1 MARTR
6 PSPSSATRAAC
17 CTPLPASRSRMRRT
31 DRSAAVCSVRSSVVS
46 TTMSSV
52 GSPTRL
58 RIDLS
63 SQSMKYWACWV
74 ASVRE
79 TMTGWVTA
87 CSRWAAVMT
96 PASSISFSTTVARAA
111 ARSLSD
117 TGE

>member
-6 PSPSSATRAAC
+6 PSPSKATSAAC
-17 CTPLPASRSRMRRT
+17 STPLEPSRSRMRRT
-31 DRSAAVCSVRSSVVS
+31 ERSAAVCSVRSSVVS

-52 GSPTRL
+52 GSPTSP

-74 ASVRE
+74 ARVRD
-79 TMTGWVTA
+79 TITGWVTA
-87 CSRWAAVMT
+87 CSRWAGVMT
-96 PASSISFSTTVARAA
+96 PASSISFRTTVARAA